1 MNMLAEKI
9 RDLYDKRFLYYLYAI
24 FILVIPILITLDKY
38 IGNVGTILTGVPCIL
53 GIINVFLYQRK
64 KRLKYIIVLLIFFI
78 NIFFSTNL
86 DLQVEFMKTLL
97 IFLTCFDIVQDK
109 QFLIIVKKTFEKYY
123 KFIIISIS
131 IILLLNIG
139 IFSIQH
145 ITSIDNY
152 SDTWNIEV
160 FEGLYSDPHQAAY
173 RFCALIIY
181 ILFLMKAR
189 KGNQIYNIVLL
200 LVAEVLLLMTGA
212 RTPTALGM
220 FFGLMAILCFKKEIK
235 EFSLK
240 YKKIFVTS
248 LVIGVIAIAIILP
261 QTAFIQKSLN
271 TKEGNFDNGRSKL
284 IQAEWSYYMNESI
297 VNKFLGNDITEI
309 YEINRKILYKPIW
322 CHNDIMQ
329 VLLQF
334 GIIMLII
341 YFETIIQAM
350 IYLLKN
356 QSKLN
361 KAIIILLNLVFLFV
375 AFYNGLFYFP
385 RFVIVI
391 PIIFMIYKLY
401 NEEKIKKY
409 KEKR

>member
-1 MNMLAEKI
+1 MNKFIEKMKELHNKRI
-9 RDLYDKRFLYYLYAI
+9 LYKLYAI
-24 FILVIPILITLDKY
+24 FMLFIPILITLDKY
-38 IGNVGTILTGVPCIL
+38 IGIVGTILTGVPCVL

-64 KRLKYIIVLLIFFI
+64 KRLKYIIILLLFFI

-97 IFLTCFDIVQDK
+97 IFLTCFDMAQSEE
-109 QFLIIVKKTFEKYY
+109 FLKIIKKYFEKYY
-123 KFIIISIS
+123 RFIIISIS
-131 IILLLNIG
+131 IILLLNMG
-139 IFSIQH
+139 IFLIQH

-173 RFCALIIY
+173 RCCALIIY

-220 FFGLMAILCFKKEIK
+220 FLGLMAILCFKEEIK

-240 YKKIFVTS
+240 YKKIFVT
-248 LVIGVIAIAIILP
+248 LLAVGVIAIAIILP

-297 VNKFLGNDITEI
+297 VNKFLGNDIAEI
-309 YEINRKILYKPIW
+309 YEINRKTLYNPIW

-350 IYLLKN
+350 VYLLKN
-356 QSKLN
+356 QTKFN
-361 KAIIILLNLVFLFV
+361 KAIIILLNLLFLFV

-385 RFVIVI
+385 RFVVAI
-391 PIIFMIYKLY
+391 PIIFTVYKLY
-401 NEEKIKKY
+401 NEEKVKK
-409 KEKR
+409 

>member
-109 QFLIIVKKTFEKYY
+109 QFLIIVKKSFEKYY